1 MKKRAK
7 KKPAV
12 EAGLNPILSEESWRR
27 QKQYAALQNIGPI
40 FVWHIRYKQQT
51 YLLRN

>member
-1 MKKRAK
+1 MKAK

-27 QKQYAALQNIGPI
+27 QEA
-40 FVWHIRYKQQT
+40 VWCVTAYWSNFCLE
-51 YLLRN
+51 Y